1 MKGNRPS
8 AIINQRLLTSPAPPV
23 TGDLDKKKCQ
33 LDQTFLRVLSNVRSI
48 SNHED
53 ANPTGEIEIFAA
65 TATCCTLQRTYL
77 YEVRLGEVR
86 VHNKKA

>member
-8 AIINQRLLTSPAPPV
+8 TIINQRLLTSPAPPV

-65 TATCCTLQRTYL
+65 TATCL
-77 YEVRLGEVR
+77 YIFVQGTPR
-86 VHNKKA
+86 

>member
-1 MKGNRPS
+1 MKGNRP
-8 AIINQRLLTSPAPPV
+8 AIINQRLLTSLAPPV

-53 ANPTGEIEIFAA
+53 ANPTDLDQYKQALFSTQEQFLLIFK
-65 TATCCTLQRTYL
+65 
-77 YEVRLGEVR
+77 
-86 VHNKKA
+86 HK